1 MQSTSLLI
9 AIAAFAVTT
18 TGVQAYGG
26 SESLHKAGLDDRQVS
41 AIMVA
46 GNLQALGDIV
56 AARDVLVIAGITDE
70 TLLQIHRAKRQ
81 ADQAAHRNDFT
92 SFTRAQHDAYQFARQ
107 HNKRAVMQAVLD
119 EVGL

>member
-1 MQSTSLLI
+1 MQSKSLLI

-26 SESLHKAGLDDRQVS
+26 LESLHKAGLDDSQVS
-41 AIMVA
+41 AIVVA

-56 AARDVLVIAGITDE
+56 AARDVLFSAGVTDE
-70 TLLQIHRAKRQ
+70 TLLQIHRANRQ
-81 ADQAAHRNDFT
+81 AEKTVHHNDFA
-92 SFTRAQHDAYQFARQ
+92 SFTQAQHEAYQFARQ

-119 EVGL
+119 EAGL